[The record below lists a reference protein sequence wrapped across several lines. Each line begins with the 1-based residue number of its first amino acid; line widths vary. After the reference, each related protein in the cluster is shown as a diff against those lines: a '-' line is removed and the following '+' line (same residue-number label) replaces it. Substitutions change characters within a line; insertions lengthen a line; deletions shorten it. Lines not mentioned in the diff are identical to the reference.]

1 MFHPP
6 CTLNGNSETSSKIK
20 CVTMKTLTKRQASAL
35 VAYIVRLEEKLD
47 AFEIQYPN
55 KSALAEDG
63 MAKLIHF
70 IGKLS

>member
-1 MFHPP
+1 
-6 CTLNGNSETSSKIK
+6 
-20 CVTMKTLTKRQASAL
+20 MKTLTKRQASAL